1 MHVYCDLFDVLD
13 ITERNK
19 DFLQLKL
26 LPHPFCQ
33 RQVAYMKSP
42 TYFVYACLV
51 YYTYLMHVLNSIAM
65 LKQLYPLS

>member
-13 ITERNK
+13 FPERNE

-26 LPHPFCQ
+26 LPLPYCQ

-42 TYFVYACLV
+42 TYFVYACV
-51 YYTYLMHVLNSIAM
+51 V
-65 LKQLYPLS
+65 

>member
-13 ITERNK
+13 IAERNE

-26 LPHPFCQ
+26 LPLLFFMFPTSPFCQ

-51 YYTYLMHVLNSIAM
+51 
-65 LKQLYPLS
+65 